1 MLHSLLLVNQTP
13 FKKRVFHGWGLFFMV
28 KIVVLTLPRLLF
40 DSLRSTDTIGS
51 RVIFSVTSLTGFWWG
66 VLHRRTCVD
75 QPGLFFYC
83 LSFFEEVNKII
94 TFVKNATEL
103 LLAMSLLAV
112 FNMVAALLQRFF
124 LSSVHCGCSGDRK
137 VTSWWAKWTEKP
149 KDPLWK
155 QLVCQ
160 TQLQGFISSQG
171 CWDD

>member
-1 MLHSLLLVNQTP
+1 MAEVKMLHSLLLVNQTP

-28 KIVVLTLPRLLF
+28 KFVVLTLPRLLF
-40 DSLRSTDTIGS
+40 D
-51 RVIFSVTSLTGFWWG
+51 WG
-66 VLHRRTCVD
+66 VLHRRTRVD